1 MDDTQRQFFSMLMRQ
16 LPFIVIPVLTMIGGV
31 IVAIVCMSKYPRE
44 ATLTL
49 LAMLLMLGST
59 IMGPVVTAMQFSQ
72 SRGGG
77 MNEFMS
83 SLLLY
88 GRQFVSTGGFV
99 LLFVAIFGNRT
110 PKDPDAFDG

>member
-31 IVAIVCMSKYPRE
+31 IVAIVYMSKYPRE

-59 IMGPVVTAMQFSQ
+59 IMGPVLSAMHASQ
-72 SRGGG
+72 PRGGD
-77 MNEFMS
+77 MNQFLS
-83 SLLLY
+83 SLLNY

-110 PKDPDAFDG
+110 PKDPDSYDE